1 MCDKNCKGK
10 DITEIV
16 DLEMNSVLK
25 FMLQE
30 SKKQKKALI
39 ATIWLLVICLV
50 GVVLYFNWNFTSFLS
65 QYDYD
70 NSIET
75 TTETNND
82 AKAFEKNNTINANI
96 SDIKVVTN
104 GKK

>member
-1 MCDKNCKGK
+1 MCDKK

-39 ATIWLLVICLV
+39 ATIWLLVISLV
-50 GVVLYFNWNFTSFLS
+50 GVIIYFNWNFTSFLS
-65 QYDYD
+65 QYDYE
-70 NSIET
+70 NTIT
-75 TTETNND
+75 TTTNDNKTYD
-82 AKAFEKNNTINANI
+82 ANSPINASI
-96 SDIKVVTN
+96 KDIKIN
-104 GKK
+104 SDNK

>member
-10 DITEIV
+10 DIAEIV

-39 ATIWLLVICLV
+39 ATIWLLVISLI
-50 GVVLYFNWNFTSFLS
+50 GVIIYFNWNFTSFLS
-65 QYDYD
+65 QYDYATEAG
-70 NSIET
+70 IET
-75 TTETNND
+75 TANESTNTTNNGS
-82 AKAFEKNNTINANI
+82 INI
-96 SDIKVVTN
+96 
-104 GKK
+104 GK

>member
-39 ATIWLLVICLV
+39 ATIWLLVISLV
-50 GVVLYFNWNFTSFLS
+50 GVIIYFNWNFTSFLS
-65 QYDYD
+65 QYDYE
-70 NSIET
+70 NTIT
-75 TTETNND
+75 TTTNDNKIYD
-82 AKAFEKNNTINANI
+82 ANSPINASI
-96 SDIKVVTN
+96 KDIKIN
-104 GKK
+104 SDNK

>member
-39 ATIWLLVICLV
+39 VTVWLLVLCFV
-50 GVVLYFNWNFTSFLS
+50 GTVIYYEYSFKAFLS
-65 QYDYD
+65 QYNI
-70 NSIET
+70 NS
-75 TTETNND
+75 N
-82 AKAFEKNNTINANI
+82 
-96 SDIKVVTN
+96 VVTQTVDTEGN
-104 GKK
+104 GNITDVNKYTKNEK